1 MKRLILGAIIA
12 LALAA
17 GVSGPAAAAWD
28 HGGGDSY
35 NFACCYF

>member
-1 MKRLILGAIIA
+1 MKRFVVGIVVAFA
-12 LALAA
+12 LL
-17 GVSGPAAAAWD
+17 VVIVGPAAAAWD